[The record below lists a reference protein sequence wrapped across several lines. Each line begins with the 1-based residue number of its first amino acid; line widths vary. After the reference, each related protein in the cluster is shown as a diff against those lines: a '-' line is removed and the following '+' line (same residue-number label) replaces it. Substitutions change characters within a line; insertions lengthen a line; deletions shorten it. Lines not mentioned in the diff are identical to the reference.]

1 MSLGRYTN
9 NIDVN
14 EKRKNTK
21 NIRQDVPNARM
32 NRNLNIDVA
41 LPLERVVIKN
51 ADSLNSGRCEST
63 TVPQIGADAVTP
75 TEQKRK
81 HRNECKKAYHFLLD
95 Q

>member
-1 MSLGRYTN
+1 MSLGRYSN

-14 EKRKNTK
+14 EKRRNPE

-32 NRNLNIDVA
+32 NRNMNVDVV

-63 TVPQIGADAVTP
+63 TVPKIGADAVTP
-75 TEQKRK
+75 TEQKRN
-81 HRNECKKAYHFLLD
+81 HRVNGKKAYHFLLD